1 MSNRTINMGEDL
13 HAYLLRVSVRENA
26 ILRALRAETAQ
37 LAEHQM
43 QMAPEQAQ
51 LMGFLTKLI
60 NARQAL
66 EIGVFTGYSALAVA
80 MALPDDGK
88 LVACD
93 VSLEWTDIGRR
104 YWAQAGVA
112 QKIDLRI
119 APALETL
126 AALQA
131 DPANHNRFDLAFID
145 ADKPNYPHYYEHCL
159 TLVRPGGLILIDN
172 VLWGGGVIDEAD
184 QGESVQIIRALNAMI
199 HADARVDVSLLPIG
213 DGMMLARKR

>member
-1 MSNRTINMGEDL
+1 MGEDL
-13 HAYLLRVSVRENA
+13 HAYLLRVSVREDA

>member
-1 MSNRTINMGEDL
+1 MGEDL

>member
-1 MSNRTINMGEDL
+1 MGEDL

-145 ADKPNYPHYYEHCL
+145 ADKPNYPHYYAHCL

>member
-1 MSNRTINMGEDL
+1 MGEDL

-199 HADARVDVSLLPIG
+199 HADARGDVSLLPIG

>member
-1 MSNRTINMGEDL
+1 MGEDL

-104 YWAQAGVA
+104 YWAQAGVE

-159 TLVRPGGLILIDN
+159 TLVRPGGLLLIDN

-199 HADARVDVSLLPIG
+199 HADARVDFALLPMG
-213 DGMMLARKR
+213 AGMTLARKR

>member
-1 MSNRTINMGEDL
+1 MGEDL

-37 LAEHQM
+37 LAQHQM

-51 LMGFLTKLI
+51 LMGFLTKLLDV
-60 NARQAL
+60 RQAL

-80 MALPDDGK
+80 LALPDDGK

-93 VSLEWTDIGRR
+93 VSQEWTDIGRR
-104 YWAQAGVA
+104 YWTQAGVA
-112 QKIDLRI
+112 HKIDLHI

-131 DPANHNRFDLAFID
+131 DPANHNRFDMAFID
-145 ADKPNYPHYYEHCL
+145 ADKPNYPLYYEHCL

-172 VLWGGGVIDEAD
+172 VLWGGGVINEAD
-184 QGESVQIIRALNAMI
+184 QGESVTIIRTLNATI
-199 HADARVDVSLLPIG
+199 HADERVDVSLLPIG